1 MKRLWLLSTSLIS
14 ALLISAPVHADSPKG
29 LSITPTRM
37 EQSVAAGKTST
48 GSFIVGNQ
56 TDEPIVVRL
65 SVKQFSVTDYAYDYV
80 FQNPKDD
87 HVKLRD
93 HEVRVEA
100 HATKRLWYDVTFPR
114 TATPGGYY
122 YAIFASTD
130 VAQEGS
136 AIAQT
141 VQATTL
147 LYVKLGGK
155 FIYTSVWKND
165 SLPFVVMGSDI
176 PYKFDL
182 KNTGNVHFTGL
193 FYGQVEGL
201 FGKGQ
206 EVGVDH
212 LLMPGAVRS
221 ISGTVPSPIMPG
233 IYRVTYGYKVDFA
246 SIINVKSAYIIYL
259 PPWSIAFAMLIAYA
273 LWRSRNRWPAWRR
286 LHLRKK

>member
-1 MKRLWLLSTSLIS
+1 MKRLWLLSASLVS
-14 ALLISAPVHADSPKG
+14 ALFMSVPTYADSPKG
-29 LSITPTRM
+29 LAITPTRM
-37 EQSVAAGKTST
+37 EQSVTAGKTAT

-56 TDEPIVVRL
+56 TDQPIIVKL
-65 SVKQFSVTDYAYDYV
+65 SVKQFSVTDYTYDYV
-80 FQNPKDD
+80 FQDPKDE
-87 HVKLRD
+87 HVKLRE
-93 HEVRVEA
+93 HEVRIDA
-100 HATKRLWYDVTFPR
+100 HATKRLWYDTTFPKS
-114 TATPGGYY
+114 TTPGGYY

-136 AIAQT
+136 AVAQT

-201 FGKGQ
+201 FYKGQ

-259 PPWSIAFAMLIAYA
+259 PPWSIAFAILTAYA
-273 LWRSRNRWPAWRR
+273 LWRSRSRWPAWRR
-286 LHLRKK
+286 LRLRKK